1 MGYEYYCKLI
11 RQAVNEATG
20 QEAPPLIDT
29 AVDAPGDAFVPKGFV
44 NGELQRMAMYK
55 RIAEIEDEAMFDD
68 MYDEFTD
75 RYGDLPD
82 SVERLMRLSLI
93 KHLGA
98 RAGFLSVTVKPGR
111 VVMKYDKS
119 ARPDGGKLLLA
130 LSNEQGARLLGGD
143 PAAVEIAVKG
153 RSADELV
160 KKLPQFLSILADC
173 NRMDERV

>member
-1 MGYEYYCKLI
+1 
-11 RQAVNEATG
+11 
-20 QEAPPLIDT
+20 
-29 AVDAPGDAFVPKGFV
+29 
-44 NGELQRMAMYK
+44 
-55 RIAEIEDEAMFDD
+55 MFDD

-98 RAGFLSVTVKPGR
+98 RAGFQSVTVKPGK
-111 VVMKYDKS
+111 VTLKYDQS

-130 LSNEQGARLLGGD
+130 LANEQGAKLLAGD
-143 PAAVEIAVKG
+143 PATVEIGVKS
-153 RSADELV
+153 RSADDFV

-173 NRMDERV
+173 NRLEERV